1 MPIAQHGT
9 LVVVTETAQV
19 GGTRGFLPAVEG
31 MRACAAIG
39 VVVTHVAFQTGHT
52 GGITG
57 RLFGRFD
64 LAVAVFFALSG
75 FLLWRGHAAAA
86 RGLRPVPPTG
96 HYLRSRIVR
105 IMPAYL
111 VAVVVILTLLPDAK
125 ADLTV
130 WLANLSL
137 TQIYV
142 PLTLTAGLTQMWS
155 LSVEVSFYLA
165 LPMLALLVRRL
176 PVRARIPVIAAVA
189 VASFGWAL
197 HPVQRAVRRQPAELA
212 AGVLLVV
219 RRGHAAG
226 RVDSDRIGWPH
237 RLARRR
243 LLMAVIAVAA
253 FLVAASP
260 LAGPEGLTPGTVS
273 QFVVKTAMG
282 AVLAAALIAPLV
294 LDRPDTP
301 HRILGN
307 TTMVTL
313 GRWSYGLFIW
323 HLAALAM
330 VFPII
335 GEFAFNGH
343 MPVVLVL
350 TRGVRLRDR
359 SGQLRAGRVA
369 VPGCVAALGD
379 RRQRSCRH
387 LDSAVTTRLSLPSRD
402 DLVAHRRPACLA
414 RVVAQRG
421 VDELDRARHLVAC
434 DAVGEECRDGRLVE
448 PVGLHDGVRHLTQV
462 VVGHANHQAGQ
473 HIRMLGQRGLDLG
486 GVDVAAADGEHVD
499 PPVVEIEEAVGVEVA
514 EVAERIPAVAALR
527 GRPDVA
533 VGRRA
538 ARRWPHVDLAAD
550 AGRALVAVVVEHLH
564 LAGDDDARPSRGG
577 SATDR
582 REMKVSA

>member
-1 MPIAQHGT
+1 
-9 LVVVTETAQV
+9 
-19 GGTRGFLPAVEG
+19 

-52 GGITG
+52 GGVTG

-86 RGLRPVPPTG
+86 RGLRSVPPTG

-105 IMPAYL
+105 IMPGYL

-155 LSVEVSFYLA
+155 LSVEVAFYLA
-165 LPMLALLVRRL
+165 LPLLALLARRL

-189 VASFGWAL
+189 VASLGWAVMVAASPFSAPYGINPMNWPPAFFSWFAAGML
-197 HPVQRAVRRQPAELA
+197 LAELT
-212 AGVLLVV
+212 VM
-219 RRGHAAG
+219 
-226 RVDSDRIGWPH
+226 DIGWPH

-243 LLMAVIAVAA
+243 VPMAAIAVAA

-273 QFVVKTAMG
+273 QFIVKTAMG
-282 AVLAAALIAPLV
+282 AMVAAALIAPLV

-301 HRILGN
+301 HRMLGN
-307 TTMVTL
+307 TAMVTL

-350 TRGVRLRDR
+350 TVVFGFAIAAVSYALVE
-359 SGQLRAGRVA
+359 APCRVA
-369 VPGCVAALGD
+369 LRRWEFRETRPVPP
-379 RRQRSCRH
+379 
-387 LDSAVTTRLSLPSRD
+387 LDSAVRNVP
-402 DLVAHRRPACLA
+402 
-414 RVVAQRG
+414 
-421 VDELDRARHLVAC
+421 
-434 DAVGEECRDGRLVE
+434 E
-448 PVGLHDGVRHLTQV
+448 PV
-462 VVGHANHQAGQ
+462 
-473 HIRMLGQRGLDLG
+473 
-486 GVDVAAADGEHVD
+486 
-499 PPVVEIEEAVGVEVA
+499 
-514 EVAERIPAVAALR
+514 
-527 GRPDVA
+527 
-533 VGRRA
+533 
-538 ARRWPHVDLAAD
+538 AR
-550 AGRALVAVVVEHLH
+550 
-564 LAGDDDARPSRGG
+564 
-577 SATDR
+577 
-582 REMKVSA
+582 